1 MSSPS
6 AKAFVNQLFWVVIRQ
21 GGRLGVMDEVK
32 ISGTDD
38 VTITLDRPRAINSL
52 SGEML
57 AATGKAVEDSPRS
70 IDLSGA
76 GERGYCSGADIREL
90 RSLALEDPEA
100 AGDWLDFEYDVD
112 AAIAA
117 VHSGTAHLHGISM
130 GGGLGLALR
139 LKQVEAREDL
149 VLAMPE
155 TGIGL
160 WPDVGVSFELSRAPR
175 HVGRHL
181 AMTGASIDAASALWA
196 GLVDEV
202 VDADGNPADVD
213 PVACQ
218 LARDAVWIQEC
229 YDTDDP
235 VEVCRRLADRPEEA
249 ARKTAE
255 HIATRC
261 PLSVAVALAAVIKAE
276 SASGLAEVL
285 ETDRALGRS
294 FMRDSDFCEGVR
306 AQLVDKDRN
315 PHWSHES
322 LADVPVR
329 RVEEMFDPS

>member
-1 MSSPS
+1 M
-6 AKAFVNQLFWVVIRQ
+6 N
-21 GGRLGVMDEVK
+21 EVK
-32 ISGTDD
+32 ISGIDD
-38 VTITLDRPRAINSL
+38 VTIILDRPRAINSL
-52 SGEML
+52 SGKML
-57 AATGKAVEDSPRS
+57 EAIGEAVKGSPRS

-90 RSLALEDPEA
+90 RSLVLKDPEA
-100 AGDWLDFEYDVD
+100 AGDWLDGEYDVD
-112 AAIAA
+112 AAIAE

-139 LKQVEAREDL
+139 LKRVEARDDL

-160 WPDVGVSFELSRAPR
+160 WPDVGACFELSRAPR
-175 HVGRHL
+175 LVGRHI
-181 AMTGASIDAASALWA
+181 AMTGAFIDAASALWA

-202 VDADGNPADVD
+202 VDADGEPVDVD

-235 VEVCRRLADRPEEA
+235 VEVCRRLADRPEPA

-261 PLSVAVALAAVIKAE
+261 PLSVAVALAAVVRAE
-276 SASGLAEVL
+276 SASGLGEVL

-294 FMRDSDFCEGVR
+294 FMRNSDFCEGVR

-322 LADVPVR
+322 VADVPAR
-329 RVEEMFDPS
+329 QVEGMFDPS